1 MIDSVASIY
10 VVVVTWVNARV
21 VCLILSSNKRLPQ
34 CLACASNVFLGS
46 LAHFFYLIFGL
57 IEANSCSLNSSVSLL
72 SHSIPQISHAI
83 ARLMVGTRNTISD
96 FCSSIANFCQ
106 NAILEL
112 WIVFAVVVVSHR
124 NWQALR
130 WEKCWPAVSKITN
143 SVELH
148 FFFYWIHLY
157 GTQK

>member
-1 MIDSVASIY
+1 MIDSIASVY
-10 VVVVTWVNARV
+10 VVVVSWVNTWV

-34 CLACASNVFLGS
+34 CLACASNMFLGS

-57 IEANSCSLNSSVSLL
+57 IETNSCSLNSSVSLL

-83 ARLMVGTRNTISD
+83 ARLMVGTRNAISD
-96 FCSSIANFCQ
+96 FCGCIANFCQ
-106 NAILEL
+106 NAILVL
-112 WIVFAVVVVSHR
+112 WIVFAVVVISHR

-157 GTQK
+157 CTQK